1 MPYKVTISDGT
12 VLEKSIETITY
23 NVDPPPDNPYCMRTY
38 AINSMQITGRIDT
51 GEKTIRLCE
60 WSLIPANDPDCY
72 KEIEVEQTYAG
83 QILRIVKFS
92 KAFVVDYSESYS
104 IGTGFGYFSILIRQ
118 LAEVDIGLTNKITQQ
133 PAMPKIEAAN
143 AVEESSLP
151 KIPGIVTANPSNAR
165 NNRTS
170 ITDMLAKK
178 KAVLENGFKY
188 EHNPSNN
195 SKVLMDAIEDPNAVY
210 GYRPNPASESIGGYA
225 DACDWTNP
233 EEVAKATARREA
245 YHQKNDSIDE
255 LIIKMQSEEYSTEDI
270 AREANKQRN
279 ENRLNDYVNDPE
291 GLERVMKRN
300 QEKYGSPYGLSA
312 DDAYKKYGSWEK
324 VIEKT
329 KSANAGMDA
338 CCGLYDKYYHL
349 YPV

>member
-1 MPYKVTISDGT
+1 M
-12 VLEKSIETITY
+12 
-23 NVDPPPDNPYCMRTY
+23 
-38 AINSMQITGRIDT
+38 
-51 GEKTIRLCE
+51 
-60 WSLIPANDPDCY
+60 
-72 KEIEVEQTYAG
+72 
-83 QILRIVKFS
+83 
-92 KAFVVDYSESYS
+92 DYSESYS
-104 IGTGFGYFSILIRQ
+104 KGEGFGLFSIFIRQ
-118 LAEVDIGLTNKITQQ
+118 LAEVDIELTNEIAPQPTITE
-133 PAMPKIEAAN
+133 IEPTKAI
-143 AVEESSLP
+143 EESSLP
-151 KIPGIVTANPSNAR
+151 QVPGIVTANSSKAR
-165 NNRTS
+165 N
-170 ITDMLAKK
+170 ILAKK
-178 KAVLENGFKY
+178 KVVQDNGFKY

-195 SKVLMDAIEDPNAVY
+195 PKVLMDAIENPNAVY
-210 GYRPNPASESIGGYA
+210 GYSPNPASESIGAYA

-255 LIIKMQSEEYSTEDI
+255 LVIKMQSEGYSSEDI

>member
-1 MPYKVTISDGT
+1 MAYKVTISDGT
-12 VLEKSIETITY
+12 ILEKSIESVTFKADT
-23 NVDPPPDNPYCMRTY
+23 PPDDYYCMRTY
-38 AINSMQITGRIDT
+38 TVYSVMITGKIGA
-51 GEKTIRLCE
+51 GEKTISLYE
-60 WSLIPANDPDCY
+60 WSLLPCY
-72 KEIEVEQTYAG
+72 KEIVVEQTHAD
-83 QILRIVKFS
+83 QTVRVVKFS
-92 KAFVVDYSESYS
+92 KAFVVDYSESYYK
-104 IGTGFGYFSILIRQ
+104 GEGFGLFSIFIRQ
-118 LAEVDIGLTNKITQQ
+118 LAEVDIELTNEIAPQPTITE
-133 PAMPKIEAAN
+133 IEPTKAI
-143 AVEESSLP
+143 EESSLP
-151 KIPGIVTANPSNAR
+151 QVPGIVTANFSKAR
-165 NNRTS
+165 N
-170 ITDMLAKK
+170 ILAKNK
-178 KAVLENGFKY
+178 VVQDNGFKY

-195 SKVLMDAIEDPNAVY
+195 PKVL
-210 GYRPNPASESIGGYA
+210 
-225 DACDWTNP
+225 
-233 EEVAKATARREA
+233 EVAKATARREA

-255 LIIKMQSEEYSTEDI
+255 LVIKMQSEGYSSEDI

-329 KSANAGMDA
+329 KSANEGMDA